1 MAVHL
6 EKSLFFTNVLRS
18 ADWHVA
24 AARGQRRIKSSVPLV
39 KYSLMKLE
47 LGLHE
52 TTFGNMSGSE
62 NVFVI
67 SARCIGGANVVLTSL
82 TREAPAP
89 IGLSPNYWQ
98 MLPASPMKAHSIIP
112 DDCT

>member
-1 MAVHL
+1 
-6 EKSLFFTNVLRS
+6 
-18 ADWHVA
+18 
-24 AARGQRRIKSSVPLV
+24 
-39 KYSLMKLE
+39 
-47 LGLHE
+47 
-52 TTFGNMSGSE
+52 MSESE

-67 SARCIGGANVVLTSL
+67 SVSAQGERVVLTSL
-82 TREAPAP
+82 TREALAP

>member
-6 EKSLFFTNVLRS
+6 EKSLFFTNVPLCRLRS

-24 AARGQRRIKSSVPLV
+24 AARGQRRIKSSVPLG

-67 SARCIGGANVVLTSL
+67 SAGASVE
-82 TREAPAP
+82 RM
-89 IGLSPNYWQ
+89 LS
-98 MLPASPMKAHSIIP
+98 SHH
-112 DDCT
+112 